1 MAASKVNVVSRHAPR
16 KVVFRE
22 KDTGIACLRLLG
34 TVVAASGTTLVEQP
48 ISSGVLPT
56 YLDGADWKLQH
67 LTNGSASSSLINAT
81 VPGDIL
87 TDLQRAGR
95 IPDPYW
101 NTSWREPSFI
111 AAWNTGSWRY
121 SKRFTSP
128 ATLQPDQHVLLC
140 FDGVLMGAT
149 FELNGVPLT
158 TTINPLLGNVT
169 GATDQFLR
177 YVFPIGRLLRPGGA
191 SSNILSATF
200 GVAENDRPGTSN
212 GRFTFS
218 TGIDWAP
225 KMLTSDRQGRPTFGF
240 GLWKSIYLLPLP
252 HGLALTHMVP
262 LTFYAGGHPTS
273 RLPDTN
279 HAGFVVNI
287 TLDLY
292 SIAEVRAA
300 HVTAVGS
307 WEGAAPVSRTVAL
320 KAGNNAIQL
329 SIPATQTKEV
339 RLWHPNGHGDQPLYN
354 ISATV
359 SVAATPRAGIVSASR
374 RIGFRHTALVTINDT
389 NTTELAA
396 AATMQ
401 STGDFTMMFRV
412 NGAAVYA
419 RGGSMIPMD
428 LLNGRLSAEAHRR
441 LVQSAAEGVP
451 SLAKDTYAV
460 SL

>member
-1 MAASKVNVVSRHAPR
+1 MLQV
-16 KVVFRE
+16 
-22 KDTGIACLRLLG
+22 LLG
-34 TVVAASGTTLVEQP
+34 ISALLGSLLAERAVGGATLVERP
-48 ISSGVLPT
+48 ISSSAAPV
-56 YLDGADWKLQH
+56 YLDGADWSLQH
-67 LTNGSASSSLINAT
+67 LSDGSATGGLINAT

-101 NTSWREPSFI
+101 NTSWREPPFI
-111 AAWNTGSWRY
+111 AAWNEGSWRY
-121 SKRFTSP
+121 SKSFTSP
-128 ATLQPDQHVLLC
+128 AAAGPAAGQDALLC

-149 FELNGVPLT
+149 LALNGEPLT

-169 GATDQFLR
+169 GAADQFLR
-177 YVFPIGRLLRPGGA
+177 YVFPVGHMLRPAGA
-191 SSNILSATF
+191 SNLLTATF
-200 GVAENDRPGTSN
+200 GVEEDDRLPGTSG

-225 KMLTSDRQGRPTFGF
+225 QMLTHDRQGRPTFGF
-240 GLWKSIYLLPLP
+240 GLWKSVYLLPLP
-252 HGLALTHMVP
+252 HGLALTHLVP

-273 RLPDTN
+273 RLSDTD

-287 TLDLY
+287 TIDLY
-292 SIAEVRAA
+292 STAA
-300 HVTAVGS
+300 VAAASVSAVGS
-307 WEGAAPVSRTVAL
+307 WVGARPVSRTVAL
-320 KAGNNAIQL
+320 RAGINAVTL
-329 SIPATQTKEV
+329 SIPAAQTKDV

-354 ISATV
+354 ISATA
-359 SVAATPRAGIVSASR
+359 SVAGFGAAATTSAAAVVVVTATR

-389 NTTELAA
+389 DAAEVAA

-401 STGDFTMMFRV
+401 NTGDFTMMFRV

-441 LVQSAAEGVP
+441 LVQSAAEGNFN
-451 SLAKDTYAV
+451 TMRIW
-460 SL
+460 